1 MNPSV
6 QHDDARFLDLLQR
19 WQSGDFT
26 RADEQELLALT
37 DADDFRREAMEGFM
51 ALPEPDHQARLN
63 ALQNRLRNRATLP
76 RRFRMPQLW
85 AAAAALVLLIAAFWF
100 VPQWNRDRQ
109 APVAQNQPQETL
121 PAPGPMPTQT
131 APETDGIAAVT
142 EPSKPPAARTIPQGG
157 AATSGP
163 ADLSE
168 KESLSGNPAAD
179 DASFAAEENLQQ
191 AEYNIVPPQAPN
203 AAPVIAKRSEGAMNK
218 SFSKPE
224 QTAPVSRMPPAADR
238 VKAKKS
244 MPPAGPPD
252 SVWHKTDQKP
262 DMDAERK
269 AAAQEAEPLKSEP
282 LGGWDVFRE
291 YLRQNARLPIEALN
305 NNISGTVQVKF
316 TINANGE
323 PQNFVTLRSLG
334 YGCDQEAVRLIK
346 AWDWVRG
353 QDAEITVDISFIR

>member
-6 QHDDARFLDLLQR
+6 QHDDARFLDLLRR

-37 DADDFRREAMEGFM
+37 AADDFRREAMEGFM

-63 ALQNRLRNRATLP
+63 ALQTRLRNRAAIS
-76 RRFRMPQLW
+76 RRIGTPQIW
-85 AAAAALVLLIAAFWF
+85 AAAAVLILLIAALWF
-100 VPQWNRDRQ
+100 VPQWNQDKQ
-109 APVAQNQPQETL
+109 APPVAQNQPQETPPV
-121 PAPGPMPTQT
+121 PAPTQA

-142 EPSKPPAARTIPQGG
+142 EPSKPAAGRSGPQGG
-157 AATSGP
+157 VATSGT
-163 ADLSE
+163 ADRRE
-168 KESLSGNPAAD
+168 TEIAPGNEMAD
-179 DASFAAEENLQQ
+179 DESFASEEVTQQ
-191 AEYNIVPPQAPN
+191 AEYNVVPPQAPN
-203 AAPVIAKRSEGAMNK
+203 AAPDIVKRSEEAMNK
-218 SFSKPE
+218 SFSKPG
-224 QTAPVSRMPPAADR
+224 QAAPVSRMPVAAAR
-238 VKAKKS
+238 EKAKKS
-244 MPPAGPPD
+244 MPSAGPPD

-269 AAAQEAEPLKSEP
+269 AAAKDAVPLKSEP

-353 QDAEITVDISFIR
+353 QDPEITVDIPFIR